1 MTKRKTKEEFLQEA
15 YKVHNYGYDYRD
27 VIYINNKIKVK
38 IHCSNNHTFEQT
50 PYAHVGLKQGC
61 PFCKGLN
68 KTTTDAFIKKAT
80 KIHKGLY
87 DYSLTIYNGAR
98 TKIKIICKK
107 HGVFEQTA
115 RNHTNS
121 VQGCPTCGKEI
132 NGWTKTN
139 FINLCK
145 KNNKGYGI
153 FYILRCF
160 NEREEFYK
168 IGITARTIKERYRR
182 KKDSGGYKYDI
193 IYSLDLKPNIAWDTE
208 EALKKK
214 YISLSHKPKNWFP
227 GATECFNLELPIDEI
242 INNLK

>member
-15 YKVHNYGYDYRD
+15 YKVHNYVYNYRD

-68 KTTTDAFIKKAT
+68 KTTTEAFIKKAT
-80 KIHKGLY
+80 KIHKGIY
-87 DYSLTIYNGAR
+87 DYRLTIYNGAR
-98 TKIKIICKK
+98 SKIKIICKK
-107 HGVFEQTA
+107 HGVFEQPA

-121 VQGCPTCGKEI
+121 MQGCPTCGKEI

-153 FYILRCF
+153 FYVLRCF
-160 NEREEFYK
+160 NINEEFYK
-168 IGITARTIKERYRR
+168 IGITSKSINDRYRR
-182 KKDSGGYKYDI
+182 NGAMP
-193 IYSLDLKPNIAWDTE
+193 YSYEVVQEVMLKAEYTYNLEKVFKNQLKELQYTPNIFFDG
-208 EALKKK
+208 
-214 YISLSHKPKNWFP
+214 F
-227 GATECFNLELPIDEI
+227 TECFTST
-242 INNLK
+242 

>member
-15 YKVHNYGYDYRD
+15 YKVHNYVYNYRD

-68 KTTTDAFIKKAT
+68 KTTTEAFIKKAT

-87 DYSLTIYNGAR
+87 DYSLTVYNGAR
-98 TKIKIICKK
+98 AKVKIICKK

-121 VQGCPTCGKEI
+121 KQGCPTCGKEI

-153 FYILRCF
+153 FYVLKCF
-160 NEREEFYK
+160 NDNEEFYK
-168 IGITARTIKERYRR
+168 IGITSKSIHERYRR
-182 KKDSGGYKYDI
+182 KDAMPYSYEIIQEFQLEAEI
-193 IYSLDLKPNIAWDTE
+193 IYNLEKIFKNRLKDLQYIPNIFFDG
-208 EALKKK
+208 
-214 YISLSHKPKNWFP
+214 F
-227 GATECFNLELPIDEI
+227 TECF
-242 INNLK
+242 INT